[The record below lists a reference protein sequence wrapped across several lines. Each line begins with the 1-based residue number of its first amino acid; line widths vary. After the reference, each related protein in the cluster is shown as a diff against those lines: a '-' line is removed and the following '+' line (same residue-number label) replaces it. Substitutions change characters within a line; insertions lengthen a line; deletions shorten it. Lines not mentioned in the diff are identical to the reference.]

1 MGEAT
6 LIAVKTVGLAFLLMV
21 AISLICAGII
31 SAIVAVLARS
41 QRRKAAAPPDFAMPV
56 QDDRAAVVAAITA
69 AVHVMLPRH
78 RIIHLGVAQS
88 GQDWTRESRTRHH
101 ASHTPRR

>member
-6 LIAVKTVGLAFLLMV
+6 LIAVKTAGLAFLLMA
-21 AISLICAGII
+21 AISMVCAVLIN
-31 SAIVAVLARS
+31 AIVAVLARS
-41 QRRKAAAPPDFAMPV
+41 QRKKAPPPADFAMPV

-78 RIIHLGVAQS
+78 RIIHLGVAQT